1 MVGMCWKGWTTIEKS
16 SPRGTRNAEKN
27 RPSQGEA
34 SRQRADWVTPFSIEQ
49 WRTLKGWFV
58 WSFRQDFLWGI
69 FAAEARHAIEVDE
82 MAVLVVDIRFV
93 WPHPACLTLLAYQHC
108 QVEEKSS
115 NLQQASGKPSPKSP
129 ATEGI
134 GSCGPVFFHYA
145 TGVDLE
151 FTLRAAD
158 VVEKQAA
165 GRVKWCG
172 GHFS

>member
-16 SPRGTRNAEKN
+16 SPRGTRNAEKI

-58 WSFRQDFLWGI
+58 WSFRQDFMWGI
-69 FAAEARHAIEVDE
+69 FAAEARHAEVDE
-82 MAVLVVDIRFV
+82 MAVLVVDLRFL
-93 WPHPACLTLLAYQHC
+93 WPHPACLTLLPTLS
-108 QVEEKSS
+108 K
-115 NLQQASGKPSPKSP
+115 KPS
-129 ATEGI
+129 EGI

-165 GRVKWCG
+165 GRVKWFFG
-172 GHFS
+172 AIFLRGPV